1 MTKKQKIQEAYGLY
15 WKDYGHLADENGFI
29 YQSDLFYPDTEMKK
43 EGVEI
48 EVISVE
54 HKHKWSNIKWRPK
67 SLSGIEANNGWIKIE
82 SEDDLPKEDGYGK
95 MYHLVCSGKVENQGR
110 YIHSLKAFCHFGTF
124 VIINHVTHY
133 QPIEKPK
140 PPIY

>member
-1 MTKKQKIQEAYGLY
+1 MTKQEKIKEVYGLY
-15 WKDYGHLADENGFI
+15 WKDYGHLTDENGFI

-54 HKHKWSNIKWRPK
+54 QKHKWSNVKWRPK
-67 SLSGIEANNGWIKIE
+67 SLSGIEDNNGWVKIE
-82 SEDDLPKEDGYGK
+82 SEHDLPKEVGIFWVNDSRYGGIGQAEWR
-95 MYHLVCSGKVENQGR
+95 SGK
-110 YIHSLKAFCHFGTF
+110 F
-124 VIINHVTHY
+124 VTRFNNIYQMEDITHY
-133 QPIEKPK
+133 KPIVKPN